1 MDEINLGQYSA
12 AVLISIVLA
21 LVFRLF
27 KEGQLTDRA
36 KILVTSGVGLA
47 FGFVVFLYQGEA
59 WTPKLIITYL
69 ANGFAAA
76 AIASGLY
83 TYAKKT

>member
-1 MDEINLGQYSA
+1 MDDINIGQYSA

-21 LVFRLF
+21 LVFRIIG
-27 KEGQLTDRA
+27 EGVTDRQ
-36 KILVTSGVGLA
+36 KILVTVATGFG
-47 FGFVVFLYQGEA
+47 FGFVVFLYQEA
-59 WTPKLIITYL
+59 LWTAKMIITYL

-83 TYAKKT
+83 TYVKKS